1 MKLGLTLPNRGVLF
15 DVTTPDEMLQM
26 AEIAE
31 EMGRDPASIETHL
44 YHNINLNA
52 DRSAALEESK
62 RFLDIY
68 YSQDT
73 PADRVETWTPAGTP
87 DECVQHLRT
96 YQEMGIDEVTVR
108 ISGWDQLGQLD
119 RVINE
124 VVPRLE
130 TSA

>member
-1 MKLGLTLPNRGVLF
+1 MKFGLTLPNRGVLF

-73 PADRVETWTPAGTP
+73 PADRVKTWTAAGTP

-96 YQEMGIDEVTVR
+96 YQEMGIDEVTIR
-108 ISGWDQLGQLD
+108 ITGWDQLGQLD

-124 VVPRLE
+124 VVPRME